1 MMSAFATHEVLNQ
14 SPSFEDI
21 NLFSTDRALT
31 EAVSREGG
39 GAAAKRLEAFGA
51 ASSGRAAPRIFGLAV
66 PLTLLSGLYMGAR
79 FGVLAD
85 AWMYASYGAIVVM
98 AATGP
103 LARRS
108 DALRQ
113 LSLRARATFGLAVV
127 FLMVAK
133 PDAMLSVVVL
143 GLALGISMLVGV
155 PIGLKQ
161 QTDLSSTEA

>member
-1 MMSAFATHEVLNQ
+1 MIRSLVLFVHITGVLTMFAGL
-14 SPSFEDI
+14 
-21 NLFSTDRALT
+21 A
-31 EAVSREGG
+31 
-39 GAAAKRLEAFGA
+39 LEAFGA
-51 ASSGRAAPRIFGLAV
+51 EPSGRAAPRIFGLAM

-113 LSLRARATFGLAVV
+113 LSLRARATFGLAIV

-133 PDAMLSVVVL
+133 PDAMVSVVVL
-143 GLALGISMLVGV
+143 GLALGVSMLVRL

-161 QTDLSSTEA
+161 QTRLSSTEA

>member
-1 MMSAFATHEVLNQ
+1 MVRSLVLFVHITGVLTMFA
-14 SPSFEDI
+14 
-21 NLFSTDRALT
+21 AL
-31 EAVSREGG
+31 A
-39 GAAAKRLEAFGA
+39 LEAFGA
-51 ASSGRAAPRIFGLAV
+51 ASRGRATPRIFGLAG

-113 LSLRARATFGLAVV
+113 LSLRARATFGLAIV

-133 PDAMLSVVVL
+133 PDATVSLVVL
-143 GLALGISMLVGV
+143 GVALGISLLVGL
-155 PIGLKQ
+155 PIGLKH